1 MKTLEMKE
9 YLAPNSELIDFQ
21 LEACICSQ
29 KTSVEDMEEKE
40 YGWQI

>member
-21 LEACICSQ
+21 LEACICSK
-29 KTSVEDMEEKE
+29 KTSVEDMEEE
-40 YGWQI
+40 NYGWQL